1 MLKLDTVARRRRRS
15 AAGHVRTPSPALGAK
30 LRERTAHV
38 VVMGL
43 GYAGLPMATE
53 FASAGFRVTGLDIN
67 QERVRRINA
76 GESPV
81 SDVESATIARLT
93 HTGALSATTDSNI
106 LAEAD
111 VVFICVPT
119 PITADRSPNLGY
131 VQAAASSIAENLHP
145 GMLVI
150 LQSTVPPG
158 TTRRVLLPILEEAS
172 GLHLGRDYH
181 VAFAPERIDPGNK
194 QFNVRNTPKIV
205 GGATPECTR
214 LAALLFEPVAE
225 TIMRV
230 SSPDVAEMT
239 KLMENSFRF
248 VNISFVN
255 EMAIICDRIGI
266 DVWEV
271 IDAAATKPFAFMPH
285 YPGPGVGGDC
295 IPVVPFHVDAVARE
309 HGLAANMITTA
320 GRINDEMPA
329 FVVDKLARLLFER
342 GRSLISARV
351 LVLGVT
357 YKANVNDIRE
367 SPALRVLQILRER
380 GASPVYYDPYV
391 PSLLAGGTIYQ
402 SISEDELRGGDFD
415 CAVLLTAHRGV
426 DYDAVIRNV
435 GLVLDTRNFLPAN
448 HGVVTR
454 I

>member
-1 MLKLDTVARRRRRS
+1 MVPRRRRRAV
-15 AAGHVRTPSPALGAK
+15 AAHVRAPAPTLEAR
-30 LRERTAHV
+30 LHERSARV
-38 VVMGL
+38 VIMGL

-53 FASAGFRVTGLDIN
+53 FAGAGFPVTGLDIN
-67 QERVRRINA
+67 EDRVRRING

-81 SDVESATIARLT
+81 SDVDSEAIARLT
-93 HTGALSATTDSNI
+93 EAGSLSATADSSI

-119 PITADRSPNLGY
+119 PITAAREPNLSY
-131 VQAAASSIAENLHP
+131 VQAAARSIAENLHP

-158 TTRRVLLPILEEAS
+158 TTRRVLLPVLEEES
-172 GLHLGRDYH
+172 NLRLGHDYF

-194 QFNVRNTPKIV
+194 RFNVRNTPKIV
-205 GGATPECTR
+205 GGVTPECTR
-214 LAALLFEPVAE
+214 LAALLFEPIAE
-225 TIMRV
+225 QIQEV

-248 VNISFVN
+248 INISFAN
-255 EMAIICDRIGI
+255 EMAVICDRLGI
-266 DVWEV
+266 NVWEV

-295 IPVVPFHVDAVARE
+295 IPVVPFHIDAVARE
-309 HGLAANMITTA
+309 HGLSAEMIITA
-320 GRINDEMPA
+320 GRINAGMPE
-329 FVVDKLARLLFER
+329 FVVGKLARLLADR
-342 GRSLISARV
+342 GCSLSSARV

-367 SPALRVLQILRER
+367 SPALRVLQLLHER
-380 GASPVYYDPYV
+380 GASTAYHDPYV
-391 PSLLAGGTIYQ
+391 PSVLAGGTMHQ
-402 SISEDELRGGDFD
+402 SLSAEDLHTERFD
-415 CAVLLTAHRGV
+415 AAVLLTPHHGV
-426 DYDAVIRNV
+426 DYGTVIENV
-435 GLVLDTRNFLPAN
+435 NLVLDTRNFLPAN
-448 HGVVTR
+448 DGIVVR